1 MNEEYKNAI
10 IEDGRVLCPYCY
22 KLNLKVDGSEVIR
35 NLKIKCRGSRRNA
48 NHCFVV
54 NFGKELTEN
63 D

>member
-1 MNEEYKNAI
+1 MEKLKQAI

-35 NLKIKCRGSRRNA
+35 NLKVKCRGSRHVA
-48 NHCFVV
+48 HYFAV
-54 NFGKELTEN
+54 NFGKELTKN